1 MQEKEL
7 VKAAREYSQALAQLA
22 IDRINQVENQ
32 VDLEPHNEHRKL
44 IEVTLNLCIEIIKN
58 SFNLKD

>member
-22 IDRINQVENQ
+22 IDRINQV
-32 VDLEPHNEHRKL
+32 DLESYNEHKKL
-44 IEVTLNLCIEIIKN
+44 IEATLTLCVDIIKN

>member
-7 VKAAREYSQALAQLA
+7 VKAARDYSQALAQLA
-22 IDRINQVENQ
+22 IDRINQV
-32 VDLEPHNEHRKL
+32 DLEPYNEHKKL
-44 IEVTLNLCIEIIKN
+44 VEAALNLCVDIIKN

>member
-22 IDRINQVENQ
+22 IDRINQV
-32 VDLEPHNEHRKL
+32 DLESYNEHKKL
-44 IEVTLNLCIEIIKN
+44 IEATLNLCVDIIKN

>member
-7 VKAAREYSQALAQLA
+7 VKAARDYSQALAQLA
-22 IDRINQVENQ
+22 IDRINQV
-32 VDLEPHNEHRKL
+32 DCEPYNEHKKL
-44 IEVTLNLCIEIIKN
+44 VEATLNLCIDIIKN